1 MLELTD
7 EAVDTIKAMVAAEGG
22 GDTGG
27 LRIAADSND
36 DEVGL
41 ELSVEEAPTDGDEVV
56 DRDGARVFLD
66 PVAAEVLGDKQ
77 LSVHAH
83 GDHYHFEILDREG

>member
-7 EAVDTIKAMVAAEGG
+7 EAVDTIKAMVAAEGAG
-22 GDTGG
+22 EGGG
-27 LRIAADSND
+27 LRIAADTTEE
-36 DEVGL
+36 EVGL
-41 ELSVEEAPTDGDEVV
+41 ELSVEDAPTEGDEVV

-66 PVAAEVLGDKQ
+66 AVAAEVLGEKQ